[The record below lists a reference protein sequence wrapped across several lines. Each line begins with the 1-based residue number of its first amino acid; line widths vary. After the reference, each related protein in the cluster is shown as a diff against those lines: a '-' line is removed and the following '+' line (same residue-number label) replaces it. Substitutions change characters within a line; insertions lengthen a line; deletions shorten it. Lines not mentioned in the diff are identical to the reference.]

1 MPNDNDFD
9 AAEGDWVDQGV
20 IIADVEGTT
29 KLGTPSD
36 TLEATG
42 PTTFGAWKGLTTTT
56 NFDALAAAT
65 KQRMQQALIDPYNT
79 DDPVGTF
86 YFDTDGERVPIR
98 GGYWVS
104 ASAAGLGALRLS
116 NARSG
121 SGPGLGFFPAF
132 VA

>member
-1 MPNDNDFD
+1 
-9 AAEGDWVDQGV
+9 
-20 IIADVEGTT
+20 
-29 KLGTPSD
+29 
-36 TLEATG
+36 
-42 PTTFGAWKGLTTTT
+42 LTTTT

-98 GGYWVS
+98 GGNWLLTS
-104 ASAAGLGALRLS
+104 NAGLGNLS
-116 NARSG
+116 LNVARSS
-121 SGPGLGFFPAF
+121 SGPSIGVFPAF